1 MGTRTFERKC
11 ELGSEC
17 SVSAHCG
24 PAEAGPGN
32 PQPNSLLKKPRRAG
46 DGSGS
51 VSALAETGCTAERSA
66 RRRKG
71 VWKRR
76 AVGVRRPLLYGNP
89 SGRPY
94 FCSLYFWS
102 YPPSN
107 LSCFLTPFPSFF
119 SLLQILLS
127 HPLKCLTGALW
138 SLPVQRLVVHA
149 RVTAAAPLTGLLAPV
164 LLVQSPCCP

>member
-51 VSALAETGCTAERSA
+51 VSARAETGCTVERSA

-107 LSCFLTPFPSFF
+107 LSCFWTPFPSFF

-127 HPLKCLTGALW
+127 HPLKCLMC
-138 SLPVQRLVVHA
+138 PLVSPCAEA
-149 RVTAAAPLTGLLAPV
+149 RRSRSVTAAAPLTGLPAPV